1 MESDLKSYLLP
12 SDCINSDDPRIIKQ
26 AQTLVK
32 GLNTDTERAIALYYF
47 VRDSFYYNPY
57 TASVEI
63 ETLRAT
69 HVLAAGQGWCVSKA
83 VLLAAL
89 CRAAGIPAKLG
100 FADVVNHLST
110 EKLRQTM
117 STEVFYFHGYCSIYL
132 NQKWVKATPA
142 FNLSLC
148 EKFKLLPLEFNGVDD
163 SLYHRFD
170 QEGNRHMEYIR
181 ERGEY
186 LDVPIADMRA
196 VFAEHYP
203 NLQGATGSQDSTKES
218 GHKNLSTQ
226 WQDEVDQEMN
236 LSTS

>member
-12 SDCINSDDPRIIKQ
+12 SDCINSDDPRIIEQ
-26 AQTLVK
+26 AETLVE
-32 GLNTDTERAIALYYF
+32 GLNTGTERAIALYYF

-69 HVLAAGQGWCVSKA
+69 HVLATGEGWCVSKA

-117 STEVFYFHGYCSIYL
+117 TTDVFYFHGYCSIYS
-132 NQKWVKATPA
+132 NEKWVKATPA

-203 NLQGATGSQDSTKES
+203 DLQDEADSQDSTKASE
-218 GHKNLSTQ
+218 HKNLATQ

>member
-26 AQTLVK
+26 TQTLVE

-57 TASVEI
+57 TASIEI

-69 HVLAAGQGWCVSKA
+69 HVLATGEGWCVSKA

-117 STEVFYFHGYCSIYL
+117 STDVFYFHGYCSIYL
-132 NQKWVKATPA
+132 NEKWVKATPA

-203 NLQGATGSQDSTKES
+203 DLQGETDSQGSTKASE
-218 GHKNLSTQ
+218 HKNLATQ

>member
-1 MESDLKSYLLP
+1 MKPDLEHYLAA
-12 SDCINSDDPRIIKQ
+12 SDCIDSDDPRIIKQ
-26 AQTLVK
+26 AQALVQ
-32 GLNTDTERAIALYYF
+32 GLDTDIERALALYYF

-57 TASVEI
+57 TASVDV

-69 HVLAAGQGWCVSKA
+69 HVLATGEGWCVSKA

-89 CRAAGIPAKLG
+89 CRATGLPARLG

-117 STEVFYFHGYCSIYL
+117 STDVFYFHGYCSIYL
-132 NQKWVKATPA
+132 NDQWVKATPA

-186 LDVPIADMRA
+186 LDVPIDDMRA
-196 VFAEHYP
+196 VFAVHYP
-203 NLQGATGSQDSTKES
+203 DLQGEADRQDSTKASE
-218 GHKNLSTQ
+218 HKNLATQ

-236 LSTS
+236 LSIS